1 MKEES
6 SVLGKNRIQKN
17 QACRWKSQL
26 IPSVQKNQG
35 FIKKTFEAEGRIQAC
50 QIENGFWSIQ
60 ARL

>member
-1 MKEES
+1 M
-6 SVLGKNRIQKN
+6 LGKNCIQKN
-17 QACRWKSQL
+17 QACRWKSQI